1 MEATLAIFTFI
12 LLSLSALCFYRWSER
27 NLLSLA
33 FSLLTFLLAIWCAL
47 LALSEIP
54 FPKPVQTFLVNIIPV
69 PINCIPI
76 LLTYIIFNYTRPY
89 SLIWPPALLITFHAV
104 AILFFSW
111 YAFKGVVG
119 PYQMKEGLKVFH
131 PGSLYYPACAYIY
144 ISIFACAAVLAR
156 NIFKGNYFVRL
167 HSIYLFTGVMLG
179 GIVSAVF
186 VIVLP
191 LCGISLTSMAVLG
204 IIAFLWF
211 AWIPITKYR
220 LFNIELTDFK
230 CDFRSP
236 RLSSAI
242 VSVNRYLLNTMDPKA
257 FKEICDQFE
266 VKRQDEIYA
275 LQAEM
280 LLEVSYGK
288 EGGVSNHVRKYAKK
302 VSNLFL
308 S

>member
-12 LLSLSALCFYRWSER
+12 LLSISAFYFYRWSER
-27 NLLSLA
+27 NLLSLS
-33 FSLLTFLLAIWCAL
+33 FSVLTFLLAVWCAL

-54 FPKPVQTFLVNIIPV
+54 FPTAAQTILVNVIPIPII
-69 PINCIPI
+69 CIPI

-89 SLIWPPALLITFHAV
+89 SLIWPPYLLTAFHGI
-104 AILFFSW
+104 AILYFSW
-111 YAFKGVVG
+111 YALKGIVG
-119 PYQMKEGLKVFH
+119 PYQMLSGAKVFH

-144 ISIFACAAVLAR
+144 ISIFASAAILAR

-167 HSIYLFTGVMLG
+167 HSIYLFAGVMLG
-179 GIVSAVF
+179 GVVSAIF

-191 LCGISLTSMAVLG
+191 LYGISLTSMAVLG

-220 LFNIELTDFK
+220 LFNIELADFK
-230 CDFRSP
+230 YDFRNP

-242 VSVNRYLLNTMDPKA
+242 VSINRYLLNTMDPKA

-266 VKRQDEIYA
+266 IKRREEIYA

-280 LLEVSYGK
+280 LLEVTYSK
-288 EGGVSNHVRKYAKK
+288 ERGVSSQVRKYAKK
-302 VSNLFL
+302 VTDLFL